1 MRFSPSPATLL
12 LLPLVACGYHVS
24 GNGEKIP
31 KSVQTIAIPAFK
43 NLTVRYRLTD
53 YLPQAISREFI
64 ARTRYAVVPD
74 PDKADA
80 ILKGAVVNYVS
91 FPVINDQ
98 ATGLATVVQMNVTLQ
113 MSLTD
118 RRTHEIIWSNPS
130 FEYRQRYEISLDQT
144 AYFEE
149 SNEGLHRLSN
159 DVARDVVS
167 AILENF

>member
-1 MRFSPSPATLL
+1 MRFWPSAAAVL
-12 LLPLVACGYHVS
+12 LLPLAACGYHVS

-31 KSVQTIAIPAFK
+31 KTVQTIAIPAFK

-80 ILKGAVVNYVS
+80 ILKGAIVNYVS